1 MGTIYQLEFRE
12 AKPSAT
18 GKFSQLLAA
27 VDIIVFYFG
36 SFFFCLILNKAP
48 CYLME
53 NLSIYHRIT
62 HIACLMMRWKFNWVE
77 RPQRQIKTMI
87 NYLSRMS
94 YLS

>member
-27 VDIIVFYFG
+27 VDIILFYIG
-36 SFFFCLILNKAP
+36 PFFALYLIRSP

-62 HIACLMMRWKFNWVE
+62 HIACLMMKWKFNWVE